1 MLMKFIYWYSVKT
14 GNSQFK
20 VFGGALDTR
29 IDNRYIHVSKSTVR
43 TQLRIYTVYIKKKRH
58 KKQTDDE
65 RLYSGILKWTDF

>member
-20 VFGGALDTR
+20 VFGGTLDTR

-43 TQLRIYTVYIKKKRH
+43 TQLRIYTVYIRKKRH

-65 RLYSGILKWTDF
+65 HLYSGILKWTDF